1 MTRHPLR
8 FLSRWLLLA
17 GFALL
22 IFGGKLWFISAAGSD
37 LPTWDQWDSESEI
50 TLRPWL
56 EGRLD
61 ASLIF
66 LPHNEHR
73 VITAKLYVLG
83 LFAANRQWSMFVETT
98 ANAAVHT
105 LSALL
110 LLLLARRW
118 LTGPWLIPF
127 GGLLVLL
134 FTLPFSYENT
144 LFGFQVPFYLLLL
157 FSLGQIVLT
166 LSHDRFGWRWWGG
179 LGCGVLAI
187 ATLASGFLASLAV
200 LAVLGHRLMR
210 EHRWS
215 AQQGVTA
222 ALMVALAVAGWLMK
236 SDVPGHEE
244 LKAHS
249 LGRFAHGFLE
259 LLAWPGS
266 VAFPWALLLFVP
278 AAGFVVRRL
287 RSRSTSPD
295 EAVLLGLLS
304 WVLLQCL
311 ATAYARGGGLVLA
324 PRYFD
329 LLSLNVALGFIFLAR
344 LWSGRLHR
352 VLAAAWLL
360 AVLGCLGDQSL
371 IIWHDQVLPN
381 IYFQER
387 QIFNVRAFLR
397 TGDPSHLLG
406 KPWGEVPYPD
416 PAALVQRL
424 SPVSI
429 QSVMPPSVRRPVAIV
444 DRATGMPRA
453 VPEPLLATTSEIA
466 ASTWKLPGA
475 FHWRSAVQSAGAL
488 PVLRFRVAGHLGGP
502 GRALRLVVKSTAGE
516 AEVTPDS
523 APGGQ
528 WKTVNVFRPA
538 GAWWVEATDED
549 PHAWFAFTQP
559 IEVGRLTWCAEKLLK
574 HHFTVLLGGFGLL
587 AAGAFLNMRRRDE
600 RVA

>member
-179 LGCGVLAI
+179 LLCGVLRWPPDFSPRWRCWRCSV
-187 ATLASGFLASLAV
+187 TGSCASTG
-200 LAVLGHRLMR
+200 G
-210 EHRWS
+210 
-215 AQQGVTA
+215 
-222 ALMVALAVAGWLMK
+222 
-236 SDVPGHEE
+236 P
-244 LKAHS
+244 
-249 LGRFAHGFLE
+249 
-259 LLAWPGS
+259 
-266 VAFPWALLLFVP
+266 
-278 AAGFVVRRL
+278 
-287 RSRSTSPD
+287 RSRVSPRR
-295 EAVLLGLLS
+295 S
-304 WVLLQCL
+304 WS
-311 ATAYARGGGLVLA
+311 R
-324 PRYFD
+324 
-329 LLSLNVALGFIFLAR
+329 
-344 LWSGRLHR
+344 W
-352 VLAAAWLL
+352 
-360 AVLGCLGDQSL
+360 
-371 IIWHDQVLPN
+371 
-381 IYFQER
+381 
-387 QIFNVRAFLR
+387 
-397 TGDPSHLLG
+397 
-406 KPWGEVPYPD
+406 
-416 PAALVQRL
+416 
-424 SPVSI
+424 
-429 QSVMPPSVRRPVAIV
+429 
-444 DRATGMPRA
+444 
-453 VPEPLLATTSEIA
+453 PL
-466 ASTWKLPGA
+466 
-475 FHWRSAVQSAGAL
+475 
-488 PVLRFRVAGHLGGP
+488 
-502 GRALRLVVKSTAGE
+502 
-516 AEVTPDS
+516 
-523 APGGQ
+523 
-528 WKTVNVFRPA
+528 PA
-538 GAWWVEATDED
+538 G
-549 PHAWFAFTQP
+549 
-559 IEVGRLTWCAEKLLK
+559 
-574 HHFTVLLGGFGLL
+574 
-587 AAGAFLNMRRRDE
+587 
-600 RVA
+600 